1 VLLDL
6 ASVDGGPDPLP
17 IGPLGS
23 VVGLRAEGPL
33 QIGDVVGVPVLLDLG
48 RGPERKPTNVKALR
62 RVEQG

>member
-48 RGPERKPTNVKALR
+48 RGAERN
-62 RVEQG
+62 